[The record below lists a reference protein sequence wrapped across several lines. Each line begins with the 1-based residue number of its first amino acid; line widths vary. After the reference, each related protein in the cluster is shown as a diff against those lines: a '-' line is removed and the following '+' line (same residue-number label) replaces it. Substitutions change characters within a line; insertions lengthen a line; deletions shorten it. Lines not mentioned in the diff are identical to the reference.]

1 MAVDP
6 SGTLLASGSFDNNLK
21 VWGASLQERSDE
33 ADDEGGDSKRAK
45 GGNQAVTRTPV
56 MTLAGH
62 KEGISGVCWEEDKS
76 SVVTASWDHTIRVWD
91 TEMGGMKTELVG
103 NKSSTEKL
111 FQELL
116 TSSKARSYKGARE
129 NVLSFI
135 KEVYPVRRFQVVGRP
150 GRQQC

>member
-103 NKSSTEKL
+103 NKSFFDVAYSPKVDKKL
-111 FQELL
+111 CSRPLIAIL
-116 TSSKARSYKGARE
+116 A
-129 NVLSFI
+129 V
-135 KEVYPVRRFQVVGRP
+135 PVHTPMHASNSIRMD
-150 GRQQC
+150 